1 MAKQLGQVAVGTIV
15 KLNENGSPVD
25 FVVGRQNYESG
36 LNGNGRTLLIR
47 IGSNY
52 TMQWGPSSM
61 SDPLYAASTV
71 DTWLNTAYKA
81 MLDAPIQEAIATTKF
96 YYTPSGGA
104 SRSTLERAVFL
115 GSATE
120 FGFSNSPNGY
130 VTFNTEG
137 SPLPEQIIDKIQY
150 PPESWTRTPT
160 AQFRVAISTHGSAW
174 VPTLGAK
181 APDFITHVDPFFT
194 LPSTLYVD
202 DDGEI
207 SPIPLAPGSI
217 DVPVQVMVGKPV
229 SISWSAV
236 DGAVSYTLERSADGG
251 GWSQIYSGANTSYTD
266 TAGEW
271 ENAQY
276 RVRAY
281 ANGVYSD
288 YATSETVPVA
298 PLSALVI
305 SGSDGNLGTLTN
317 DVQYSVSSSGTS
329 TLTVTE
335 TINGVN
341 TRTYTATNGAENKI
355 SVVDLPTGTGT
366 IKITASTNP
375 GSGVVSVTRN
385 WTYTKTAITFPD
397 AGSVADLT
405 QQGKTIWPKTIA
417 EAVRTPGIW
426 GGNLGLALDKLA
438 RSVLYN
444 RTQQPKYAEVKINL
458 ATAKEGNIISLP
470 ENGQMVE
477 FYVAKLDYES
487 GLNGTGRVLV
497 VRKDLYIAR
506 PWDADGVNAYST
518 SDIDIWMES
527 TYKPMLD
534 SSVQSEIGTTKIY
547 YTPGN
552 GNDTV
557 TTLERGVFQLSATEM
572 GGTGVNFNVEGTV
585 LPISETLQ
593 QASNGPQIIWTRT
606 PTIGRTN
613 TAISLSRNPN
623 PSFDNTFC
631 TATQKW
637 YYRPAFTLPSTFTA
651 TYYVDTDGTA
661 HDEQEY
667 DEAGT
672 FTDISGG
679 AIPIVSTETIS
690 PPMQTGV
697 EYRTTE
703 RYNGKPVFVMAV
715 DGGVFP
721 NSSSKTIEVQIP
733 DTSGQVKM
741 LDCYGVLDNGTQIP
755 GLFGESVF
763 DASNYLGLFTQNG
776 NGKFTISVGSGR
788 TVGLNFTLFL
798 KYWKE
803 GT

>member
-1 MAKQLGQVAVGTIV
+1 MAQQLGQVAVGTIV
-15 KLNENGSPVD
+15 KLNENGSPVE
-25 FVVGRQNYESG
+25 FIVGRQNYESG

-137 SPLPEQIIDKIQY
+137 SPLPENIVDKIQY

-174 VPTLGAK
+174 VPVLGAK

-194 LPSTLYVD
+194 LPSSFYVN

-217 DVPVQVMVGKPV
+217 DVPVQVMVGKPI

-236 DGAVSYTLERSADGG
+236 DGAASYSLERNTDSG

-288 YATSETVPVA
+288 YVTSETVPVA

-305 SGSDGNLGTLTN
+305 SGSDGSLGTLTN
-317 DVQYSVSSSGTS
+317 DVQYVVSSSGTS

-335 TINGVN
+335 SAG
-341 TRTYTATNGAENKI
+341 RTPRTFTATNGAAI
-355 SVVDLPTGTGT
+355 RIPVMDLPTGSGT

-375 GSGVVSVTRN
+375 GSGVVTVTRN
-385 WTYTKTAITFPD
+385 WTYTKAAPTFAN
-397 AGSVADLT
+397 AGSTAQLQQNGKNIFPLT
-405 QQGKTIWPKTIA
+405 LL
-417 EAVRTPGIW
+417 ECVR
-426 GGNLGLALDKLA
+426 GG
-438 RSVLYN
+438 
-444 RTQQPKYAEVKINL
+444 ENL
-458 ATAKEGNIISLP
+458 APGGFGLGTA
-470 ENGQMVE
+470 
-477 FYVAKLDYES
+477 A
-487 GLNGTGRVLV
+487 
-497 VRKDLYIAR
+497 A
-506 PWDADGVNAYST
+506 
-518 SDIDIWMES
+518 
-527 TYKPMLD
+527 
-534 SSVQSEIGTTKIY
+534 
-547 YTPGN
+547 
-552 GNDTV
+552 TV
-557 TTLERGVFQLSATEM
+557 TDLNQ
-572 GGTGVNFNVEGTV
+572 TV
-585 LPISETLQ
+585 LSGWYSC
-593 QASNGPQIIWTRT
+593 AGSSNGPSSNFYGWLLVSSRTGAGGMIRQDAWNALAQPDHFARYAVDGVWT
-606 PTIGRTN
+606 P
-613 TAISLSRNPN
+613 
-623 PSFDNTFC
+623 
-631 TATQKW
+631 W
-637 YYRPAFTLPSTFTA
+637 E
-651 TYYVDTDGTA
+651 YVN
-661 HDEQEY
+661 
-667 DEAGT
+667 
-672 FTDISGG
+672 
-679 AIPIVSTETIS
+679 
-690 PPMQTGV
+690 PPMQLGV

-703 RYNGKPVFVMAV
+703 RYDRKPVYAKAV
-715 DGGVFP
+715 NFGALP
-721 NSSSKTIEVQIP
+721 ANSSKSVAHGISDMARCFEVVG
-733 DTSGQVKM
+733 S
-741 LDCYGVLDNGTQIP
+741 YGVQNLV
-755 GLFGESVF
+755 GEAAV
-763 DASNYLGLFTQNG
+763 T
-776 NGKFTISVGSGR
+776 TIGANTENIMIATDRNLSAETAIV
-788 TVGLNFTLFL
+788 LM
-798 KYWKE
+798 KYTK
-803 GT
+803 TTD